1 MKFRRIAVL
10 AVAALLSSCTT
21 RGINFL
27 PTADY
32 TAIITPGVG
41 FFVETSTTTPP
52 TSKIILIAPSI
63 QFQAIGG
70 AIGGVVTEYTVRYL
84 DQSNNPIQDN
94 GQTITG
100 FSEGLGIS
108 VEPGRS
114 CDAGVGYQ
122 CPLLG
127 SKNLLFVPGPKT
139 DGNPHRLITGE
150 VAVAYLTERA
160 RAGGDPTNW
169 KAEITFKIVD
179 DNGASRQ
186 FTKVMNV
193 QYPLE
198 NTN

>member
-1 MKFRRIAVL
+1 MKSRSIAVL
-10 AVAALLSSCTT
+10 AVAALLSSCTI
-21 RGINFL
+21 REINIL

-32 TAIITPGVG
+32 TAIVTPGVG
-41 FFVETSTTTPP
+41 FYVETSTTTPP
-52 TSKIILIAPSI
+52 VNTIFLISPSI

-70 AIGGVVTEYTVRYL
+70 AIGGVVTDYTVRYL
-84 DQSNNPIQDN
+84 DQSNNPLQVN

-100 FSEGLGIS
+100 FTEGLGIS

-150 VAVAYLTERA
+150 VANAYLATLSQ
-160 RAGGDPTNW
+160 AGGDPTNW

-186 FTKVMNV
+186 FIKIMNV
-193 QYPLE
+193 QYPLK